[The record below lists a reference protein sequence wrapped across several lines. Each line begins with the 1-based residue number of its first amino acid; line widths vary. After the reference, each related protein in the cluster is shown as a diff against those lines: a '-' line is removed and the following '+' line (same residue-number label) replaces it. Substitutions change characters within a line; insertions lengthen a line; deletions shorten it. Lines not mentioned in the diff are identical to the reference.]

1 MQKTLQTILLSGALA
16 ILATPYPTIASGG
29 RDNDDNGQQ
38 QSNNQNTSVV
48 TGNNSQQQSNN
59 QNTNVT
65 TGNNSQQQRN
75 NQENNQSNHQSNNQ
89 SNEQSNNQNT
99 NVTTG
104 SNVSTVNSTT
114 NVSTGSATNNL
125 STGPVSNS
133 NTNNT
138 GPVSNSNTNSTGA
151 VSNSNT
157 NNYISYPDWI
167 NVAPSQAAVSIDSV
181 TCQGPTLTATAST
194 LTTNTSNNQYGV
206 QGAFGF
212 SVPIGGQADCNAVQT
227 AIRKR
232 AVVEN
237 SVRVALACKQLEA
250 SGIEVDATKFPD
262 LAICSSK

>member
-1 MQKTLQTILLSGALA
+1 M
-16 ILATPYPTIASGG
+16 
-29 RDNDDNGQQ
+29 N
-38 QSNNQNTSVV
+38 
-48 TGNNSQQQSNN
+48 
-59 QNTNVT
+59 
-65 TGNNSQQQRN
+65 
-75 NQENNQSNHQSNNQ
+75 
-89 SNEQSNNQNT
+89 
-99 NVTTG
+99 
-104 SNVSTVNSTT
+104 TVNSTT
-114 NVSTGSATNNL
+114 NVSTGSASNNL

-133 NTNNT
+133 NTNST
-138 GPVSNSNTNSTGA
+138 GPVSNSNTNNTGA

-167 NVAPSQAAVSIDSV
+167 NVAPSQSAVSIDSV

-194 LTTNTSNNQYGV
+194 LTTNTSNNRYGV

-212 SVPIGGQADCNAVQT
+212 SVPIGGQADCNAVQA

-250 SGIEVDATKFPD
+250 SGIQVDTEKFPD

>member
-1 MQKTLQTILLSGALA
+1 MQKTLQTILISGALA

-48 TGNNSQQQSNN
+48 TGNNSQQQ
-59 QNTNVT
+59 
-65 TGNNSQQQRN
+65 RN
-75 NQENNQSNHQSNNQ
+75 K
-89 SNEQSNNQNT
+89 QSNNQNT

-114 NVSTGSATNNL
+114 NVSTGSAANNL

-133 NTNNT
+133 NTNN
-138 GPVSNSNTNSTGA
+138 TGA

-181 TCQGPTLTATAST
+181 TCQGLTLTATATT

-212 SVPIGGQADCNAVQT
+212 SVPIGGQADCNAVQA

-250 SGIEVDATKFPD
+250 SGIEVDVNRFPG

>member
-1 MQKTLQTILLSGALA
+1 MLLCGALA
-16 ILATPYPTIASGG
+16 ALAAPHPAIASGG
-29 RDNDDNGQQ
+29 KDNDDIAQQQQ
-38 QSNNQNTSVV
+38 QSNSQNATI
-48 TGNNSQQQSNN
+48 
-59 QNTNVT
+59 T
-65 TGNNSQQQRN
+65 TG
-75 NQENNQSNHQSNNQ
+75 
-89 SNEQSNNQNT
+89 
-99 NVTTG
+99 G
-104 SNVSTVNSTT
+104 SVSTVNNTT
-114 NVSTGSATNNL
+114 NVSTGS
-125 STGPVSNS
+125 TGS
-133 NTNNT
+133 
-138 GPVSNSNTNSTGA
+138 

-157 NNYISYPDWI
+157 NNYIGYPDWI
-167 NVAPSQAAVSIDSV
+167 NVAPSQSAVSIDSV

-194 LTTNTSNNQYGV
+194 LTTDTYSSQYGI

>member
-1 MQKTLQTILLSGALA
+1 MLLCGALA
-16 ILATPYPTIASGG
+16 VLAAPHPTIASGG
-29 RDNDDNGQQ
+29 KDSDDNAQK
-38 QSNNQNTSVV
+38 QSNTQT
-48 TGNNSQQQSNN
+48 
-59 QNTNVT
+59 TNVT
-65 TGNNSQQQRN
+65 TGG
-75 NQENNQSNHQSNNQ
+75 
-89 SNEQSNNQNT
+89 
-99 NVTTG
+99 NV
-104 SNVSTVNSTT
+104 NTVNNTT
-114 NVSTGSATNNL
+114 NVSTGSAAGGL
-125 STGPVSNS
+125 STGS
-133 NTNNT
+133 
-138 GPVSNSNTNSTGA
+138 

-157 NNYISYPDWI
+157 NNYIGYPDWI

-194 LTTNTSNNQYGV
+194 LTTDTYSNQYGI

-250 SGIEVDATKFPD
+250 SNIEVDVNKFPD

>member
-1 MQKTLQTILLSGALA
+1 MTDTTLKTMQKNLQAILLCGALA
-16 ILATPYPTIASGG
+16 ILAAPHPTLASGG
-29 RDNDDNGQQ
+29 RDNNDDARQQ
-38 QSNNQNTSVV
+38 NNSQTTSVT

-65 TGNNSQQQRN
+65 TGNNSQQQSN
-75 NQENNQSNHQSNNQ
+75 NQENNQSNNQ
-89 SNEQSNNQNT
+89 NNEQSNSQST
-99 NVTTG
+99 NITTG
-104 SNVSTVNSTT
+104 GNVNTVNNTT
-114 NVSTGSATNNL
+114 NVSAGGATNSL

-133 NTNNT
+133 NTNN
-138 GPVSNSNTNSTGA
+138 TGA

-167 NVAPSQAAVSIDSV
+167 NVAPSQSAVSVDSV

-194 LTTNTSNNQYGV
+194 LTTDTYSNQYGI

-212 SVPIGGQADCNAVQT
+212 SVPLGGQADCNAVQA

-237 SVRVALACKQLEA
+237 SVRVALACKQLES
-250 SGIEVDATKFPD
+250 SGIEVDVNKFPD
-262 LAICSSK
+262 LAICSAK

>member
-1 MQKTLQTILLSGALA
+1 MLLCGALA
-16 ILATPYPTIASGG
+16 ILAAPYPTIASGG
-29 RDNDDNGQQ
+29 KDNDDNAQKQ
-38 QSNNQNTSVV
+38 NNSQNTSVV
-48 TGNNSQQQSNN
+48 TGNNAQQQSNSQATNVTTGNNSQQQSNN
-59 QNTNVT
+59 Q
-65 TGNNSQQQRN
+65 
-75 NQENNQSNHQSNNQ
+75 ENNQSNNQ

-133 NTNNT
+133 NTNNI

-212 SVPIGGQADCNAVQT
+212 SVPIGGQADCNAVQA

-250 SGIEVDATKFPD
+250 SGIEVDVIKFPD